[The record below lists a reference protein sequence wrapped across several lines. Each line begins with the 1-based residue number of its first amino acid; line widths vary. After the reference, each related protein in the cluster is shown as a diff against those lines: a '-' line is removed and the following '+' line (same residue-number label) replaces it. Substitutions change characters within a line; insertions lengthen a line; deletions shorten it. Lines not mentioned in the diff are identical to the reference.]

1 MAKKV
6 HIPVKRVS
14 DPAMEDEIVR
24 GAGQEETQPVEVPAE
39 TTPSTQEGAVEAVPA
54 EEEQMEGTVDWK
66 DMALRLRAEME
77 NYRKRQQRL
86 AEEQVAREKDALL
99 RKFLEVVD
107 SLDKAIQHLDE
118 SDPAYEGLKVTYD
131 LMQSLLRS
139 EGVEVIPSV
148 GRPFD
153 PTLHEA
159 TAVVPAAESQEA
171 EMVVV
176 DEDRRGYRVG
186 GRVLRPAR
194 VVVAKRS

>member
-6 HIPVKRVS
+6 HIPVKRAS

-24 GAGQEETQPVEVPAE
+24 GAGQEEAQPVEAPAE
-39 TTPSTQEGAVEAVPA
+39 ITPPVQEEAVEAAPA
-54 EEEQMEGTVDWK
+54 EEQVEETVDWK

-86 AEEQVAREKDALL
+86 AEERVTREKDALL

-107 SLDKAIQHLDE
+107 SLDRAIRHLDE
-118 SDPAYEGLKVTYD
+118 DNPAYEGLKVTYD

-139 EGVEVIPSV
+139 EGVEAIPSV
-148 GRPFD
+148 GHAFD

-186 GRVLRPAR
+186 ERVLRPAR